1 MVSPV
6 TMIGLAVLAFA
17 AATPPFVDVHVTV
30 NVVIALPLFAPGVN
44 VTFNEPAATFTAFT
58 AVGAAGAPT
67 VTAGDGVD
75 GRLVPRAFVA
85 LTVHV

>member
-1 MVSPV
+1 
-6 TMIGLAVLAFA
+6 MIGLVTPTAEWV
-17 AATPPFVDVHVTV
+17 TPPFDDTHVAVYCVTV
-30 NVVIALPLFAPGVN
+30 APLFALAAN
-44 VTFNEPAATFTAFT
+44 DTVTGPVAVVVEPDTAFT